1 MAYKR
6 GERDHRDMLAYANP
20 EPKANE
26 PQFYA
31 KPDWMVQAPVVR
43 SNAGVP
49 PRLPPYLT
57 HDEAAPTLEAY
68 TAKPAPFSEDGFSA
82 FRRDGNFDTSYKV
95 QSLPEKSKPGQKRN
109 AGPRQGYGQMDVTP
123 SRDEGALWNFTRR
136 APIKAPTG
144 DLEMEFR
151 TRAGNIIDADT
162 EGYTPTT
169 TPPVR
174 SAGSDRTPAKSIYQQ
189 QCDQIWDHHR
199 RQMRG
204 THSEG
209 SPHCGLEQTRIET
222 APAGKVVA
230 NQKYNLFTGGDEEE
244 RRGSQHQQRAV
255 NERERHIAETDQQH
269 PPWATH
275 EGQEGAIPLK
285 NG

>member
-1 MAYKR
+1 
-6 GERDHRDMLAYANP
+6 
-20 EPKANE
+20 
-26 PQFYA
+26 
-31 KPDWMVQAPVVR
+31 MVLNWPIC
-43 SNAGVP
+43 
-49 PRLPPYLT
+49 L
-57 HDEAAPTLEAY
+57 
-68 TAKPAPFSEDGFSA
+68 
-82 FRRDGNFDTSYKV
+82 
-95 QSLPEKSKPGQKRN
+95 
-109 AGPRQGYGQMDVTP
+109 VTIV
-123 SRDEGALWNFTRR
+123 SIFVFET
-136 APIKAPTG
+136 I
-144 DLEMEFR
+144 
-151 TRAGNIIDADT
+151 DT

-209 SPHCGLEQTRIET
+209 SP
-222 APAGKVVA
+222 AGKVVA
-230 NQKYNLFTGGDEEE
+230 NQKYNLFTGDDAEE